1 MGSSQSV
8 RESHFQREAAQPGQ
22 PGGPGQPGRAEDADP
37 ADQHISISNK
47 MVERLVEDATL
58 AGRAAGAGVAAGGAP
73 RGHYKEKMITVEDL
87 NATAAR
93 IELRTG
99 NMVSVA
105 PVCAHCKQGV
115 IECYARADRPGA
127 HRLDCADA
135 VGERAGD
142 AHRAFASCVKAA
154 AAQRLRA
161 RTQRDAR
168 EHARRERH
176 VAHAREHALRDL
188 APQQP
193 QPQPQ
198 DAPA

>member
-1 MGSSQSV
+1 TSEKVMGSSQSV

-73 RGHYKEKMITVEDL
+73 RGHYKEKMFMEKLIYLDDNHSQRYRITVEDL

-135 VGERAGD
+135 V
-142 AHRAFASCVKAA
+142 
-154 AAQRLRA
+154 
-161 RTQRDAR
+161 
-168 EHARRERH
+168 
-176 VAHAREHALRDL
+176 
-188 APQQP
+188 
-193 QPQPQ
+193 
-198 DAPA
+198 